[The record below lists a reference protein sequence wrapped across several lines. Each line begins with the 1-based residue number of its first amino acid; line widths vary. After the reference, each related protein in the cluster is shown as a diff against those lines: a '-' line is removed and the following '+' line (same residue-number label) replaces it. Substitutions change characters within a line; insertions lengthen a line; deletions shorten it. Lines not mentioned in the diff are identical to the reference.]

1 MTPGERLVVAIA
13 AALEAAEGIAGKVA
27 VFDAP
32 PSRAA
37 RPHLVIDEPVQGDWG
52 AKGVEAREY
61 RVTVR
66 GYDSGERPVRLR
78 GIGEAVDGAMRELP
92 RELGE
97 GWGLASVALLRRRIL
112 REGGDRWVASSEWRV
127 RMVRGSG

>member
-1 MTPGERLVVAIA
+1 MTPGERLVVAIV
-13 AALEAAEGIAGKVA
+13 AALEAAEGIASKVA

-78 GIGEAVDGAMRELP
+78 GIGEAVDGAVRGLP

-127 RMVRGSG
+127 RMVR

>member
-1 MTPGERLVVAIA
+1 VTPGERLVATIV
-13 AALEAAEGIAGKVA
+13 AALEAADGIAGKVP

-32 PSRAA
+32 PARGS

-66 GYDSGERPVRLR
+66 GHDSGERPVRLR
-78 GIGEAVDGAMRELP
+78 GIGEAVDGAVRGVP
-92 RELGE
+92 RDLGE
-97 GWGLASVALLRRRIL
+97 GWGLASVALLRRRTL
-112 REGGDRWVASSEWRV
+112 REGGDRWVATSEWRV
-127 RMVRGSG
+127 RIVRTAV

>member
-1 MTPGERLVVAIA
+1 MTPGERVVVAIV
-13 AALEAAEGIAGKVA
+13 AALEAAEGIAGKVP

-32 PSRAA
+32 PARGS

-66 GYDSGERPVRLR
+66 GHDSGERPVRLR
-78 GIGEAVDGAMRELP
+78 GVGEAVDGAMRGLP
-92 RELGE
+92 RDLGD
-97 GWGLASVALLRRRIL
+97 GWGLASVALVRARML
-112 REGGDRWVASSEWRV
+112 REGGDRWVASSEWRL
-127 RMVRGSG
+127 RIMRGLG

>member
-37 RPHLVIDEPVQGDWG
+37 RPYLLIDEPVQGDWG

-78 GIGEAVDGAMRELP
+78 GIGEAVDDAVRGLP
-92 RELGE
+92 RELGD

-127 RMVRGSG
+127 RMVR

>member
-1 MTPGERLVVAIA
+1 MTPGERLVAAIVV
-13 AALEAAEGIAGKVA
+13 ALEAAEGIAGKVP

-32 PSRAA
+32 PARGS

-66 GYDSGERPVRLR
+66 GADSGERPVRLR
-78 GIGEAVDGAMRELP
+78 GIGEAVDGAMRGLQ
-92 RELGE
+92 RDLGE
-97 GWGLASVALLRRRIL
+97 GWRLASVALVRARML
-112 REGGDRWVASSEWRV
+112 REGGDRWVLASEWRV
-127 RMVRGSG
+127 RMVRPAG

>member
-1 MTPGERLVVAIA
+1 MTPGERLVAAIA

-78 GIGEAVDGAMRELP
+78 GIGEAVDGAVRGLP

-97 GWGLASVALLRRRIL
+97 GWGLASVALVRVRTL
-112 REGGDRWVASSEWRV
+112 REGGDRWVVASEWRV
-127 RMVRGSG
+127 RMARGSG